1 MVKQVTVTI
10 EVTYDFVGELEE
22 EYLEWLDDHRN
33 TASVRAEFAIDRL
46 IGPDAIRALDPNHRL
61 IVKELDL

>member
-10 EVTYDFVGELEE
+10 QVSYDFVGDLEE
-22 EYLEWLDDHRN
+22 QYLEWLDDHRN
-33 TASVRAEFAIDRL
+33 SARLRAEFAVDRL
-46 IGPDAIRALDPNHRL
+46 ISPDALRALDPKHKL